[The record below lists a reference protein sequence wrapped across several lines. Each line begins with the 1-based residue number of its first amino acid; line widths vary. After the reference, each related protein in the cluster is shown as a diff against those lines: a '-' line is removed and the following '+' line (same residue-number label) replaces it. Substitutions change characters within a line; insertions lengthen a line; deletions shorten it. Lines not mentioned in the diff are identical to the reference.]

1 VLPDPPGRGVQRQP
15 GLTAA
20 ARAGQRDQ
28 VCVID
33 QAVYLSPSA
42 PLRGTKLVSS
52 TGRLC
57 RCASSER
64 SGGDSAGRSVVQ
76 LSHALSGSQVI
87 QSPRPQRDRRL
98 DLKSLVTALPLARLG
113 GALQVRRSWIL
124 YMVDD
129 HLVVL
134 VVDAGIV
141 ATSTS
146 GKTPREPRSLPAPSS
161 IGVELWISPARRA
174 ETRRWAIGQ

>member
-1 VLPDPPGRGVQRQP
+1 VRVQRAQW
-15 GLTAA
+15 
-20 ARAGQRDQ
+20 
-28 VCVID
+28 
-33 QAVYLSPSA
+33 
-42 PLRGTKLVSS
+42 
-52 TGRLC
+52 
-57 RCASSER
+57 
-64 SGGDSAGRSVVQ
+64 GDSAGRSVVQ

-134 VVDAGIV
+134 VVDAGH
-141 ATSTS
+141 
-146 GKTPREPRSLPAPSS
+146 
-161 IGVELWISPARRA
+161 RRDINQ
-174 ETRRWAIGQ
+174 R

>member
-1 VLPDPPGRGVQRQP
+1 MRHRSGGLSLAQR
-15 GLTAA
+15 
-20 ARAGQRDQ
+20 
-28 VCVID
+28 
-33 QAVYLSPSA
+33 AVA
-42 PLRGTKLVSS
+42 GTKLVSS

-161 IGVELWISPARRA
+161 IGVELWISPARWP
-174 ETRRWAIGQ
+174 RRGDGRSGNNREDGKLTEA